1 MAQPE
6 VQAVVE
12 MERSFVRSSLQIY
25 SQTRA
30 MLSNGRN
37 IFIIT
42 ALLDVLSI
50 IVAINKDAPYPI
62 PPITVQAAP
71 ALHAMSMAVSSWA
84 GPTIL
89 LPTIIGFLVSFTS
102 SEPSSFDPL
111 SASIIRVA
119 ANVAYD
125 FPYLRLSGEQ
135 GLAQGDEMKSLD
147 VLGFQWR
154 VLTSSLTLAFAFA
167 EAIAKASRV
176 QKAGS
181 RLSPPPTPQ

>member
-12 MERSFVRSSLQIY
+12 MERSFVRSSLQVY
-25 SQTRA
+25 AQTRA

-37 IFIIT
+37 IFILT

-50 IVAINKDAPYPI
+50 IVTVNKDAPYPI
-62 PPITVQAAP
+62 PPITVQVAP
-71 ALHAMSMAVSSWA
+71 ALHAMSMAISSWA

-89 LPTIIGFLVSFTS
+89 LPAIIGFLVSFTS

-135 GLAQGDEMKSLD
+135 GLAPEEALKSLD

-167 EAIAKASRV
+167 EAIGKVSQV
-176 QKAGS
+176 QKADS
-181 RLSPPPTPQ
+181 HLPPPSTPQ